1 VGSNFHTIP
10 VVTASGGF
18 QLLPP
23 RVLVADDDRYL
34 AAMARQTLEDDGITV
49 EVVANGDEAL
59 RTADWFRPD
68 VIVLD
73 TMMPIVDGI
82 AALERL
88 RRHEQHQDTPVL
100 MLTSLRTVSDIK
112 RAMASGA
119 SGYLTKPFRPD
130 EFLKRVR
137 WLMESPASADPA
149 SSGNALVLD
158 T

>member
-1 VGSNFHTIP
+1 M
-10 VVTASGGF
+10 
-18 QLLPP
+18 LPP

-137 WLMESPASADPA
+137 WLMESPASADPT